1 VPQNP
6 FWPRLRADWAPL
18 GHIGYGSS
26 WTSYEDMPWVDM
38 TLRRLIEEWTTN
50 RGRQYETNQQ
60 QSGTWS
66 GTWSN
71 TDGAMDPSNVNSP
84 FSPNIVPYRAL
95 RLRAQ
100 WPGVVNLLTY
110 DQATAG
116 EGTPYPAGAV
126 PPTMNVNSG
135 ASYAISL
142 TAAGDAYQGTQVYQV
157 AVPSGAT
164 SPKDLWDLTA
174 VPVAPGTTYCAQINA
189 RMLSTVQNLNVHI
202 SINWLSSSG
211 STISTT
217 VGSNVLLTGGSTTW
231 TQITVS
237 GTAPTGAVTATIR
250 AVLGTTTTATA
261 TFQVDGAQWEQASV
275 ASPFTLPGIA
285 PTNLLTVDLAT
296 SGEGTIY
303 GPSAA
308 PGMFGMDISGLAF
321 TEWQV
326 VSSAT
331 AWQGT
336 QVVEL
341 TIASAGAGT
350 LQFYTRVPVYAAQAY
365 SYTIHARCMTTG
377 QNPSAQAQISWR
389 SATGALLSTTNGTAS
404 TLTGS
409 PSASWST
416 LTVSDTAPA
425 GAAYAFIGLY
435 LPGAVSSSTQLQ
447 TDGLQ
452 WEANASPSAWVI
464 PNTWFPIVTMGVERY
479 PQSWT
484 RSGTFG
490 KSTPTAVDTFGLL
503 SQSVLA
509 DPLTAA
515 LFTPSGGQAPSFA
528 YTFGDPSSANS
539 FADSTGNLAGAQ
551 TFNSKHGAGTIT
563 AGVAQTSAN
572 PAGAY
577 LGSPGTTVVNI
588 TSSAA
593 AGTDVYGQP
602 MSWINL
608 PNAKGV
614 AGPGAGTGLN
624 FTRMIAFRCTATP
637 TNFSTLWTS
646 QNASNIN
653 ELSVGIFSG
662 GAIAVSVNDANHT
675 GSLTIGTLDLNNWH
689 LAWLGVAADGNS
701 FMCGIDNSI
710 STVAATPTAL
720 TYAGGFSTDQVG
732 ATPVNFDAAGGVYN
746 FKGDIAFLVEWPFV
760 LSSAQVSAIYTA
772 WRTSWSGQSSGQRY
786 ATILGLA
793 GWTGPTVIDSGSST
807 SLGPIAGI
815 AGQDALSALQA
826 VVDTEAGNHYV
837 DRSGR
842 IVFTSRASRY
852 NATTPVVTFG
862 ENTGAGEWPYE
873 DLAYDMD
880 PTLICNLARVTQ
892 QSTGQVFTA
901 QDAGSQTNNGTRTR
915 TITNLSTSAQE
926 CQDQATYVV
935 SRYKTPAQR
944 IKTLRLHPN
953 VVPNLWPVALSLEL
967 GLRVR
972 HNRRPPGG
980 TQITTDGF
988 IESINWSARGGNAYC
1003 DLRLSPADLT
1013 PYGAYA
1019 ALHATLKNAANSGQ
1033 ATAVLNPL
1041 ADSATNSFSCYVF
1054 SGMQFTFEPGTT
1066 NAETLTVQSV
1076 SSTAPGYT
1084 SVTITF
1090 TANLTKTHAIGT
1102 VICEALPSSSSTTY
1116 SINGASYTPPG
1127 PTDPTKWDTSAFG
1140 NVAFAY

>member
-1 VPQNP
+1 MGQNP
-6 FWPRLRADWAPL
+6 FWPRLRADWAPY

-38 TLRRLIEEWTTN
+38 TLRRLIDEWTTN
-50 RGRQYETNQQ
+50 RGRQYEINQQ

-71 TDGAMDPSNVNSP
+71 TDGAMDPSNLNSP
-84 FSPNIVPYRAL
+84 YSPAIVPYRAL

-100 WPGVVNLLTY
+100 WPGVVNILTI

-116 EGTPYPAGAV
+116 EGTPYPAGTV

-135 ASYAISL
+135 AGYSITLA
-142 TAAGDAYQGTQVYQV
+142 AAGDAYQGTQVYQV

-164 SPKDLWDLTA
+164 SPKDLWDLQA
-174 VPVAPGTTYCAQINA
+174 VPVAPNTTYCAQINA
-189 RMLSTVQNLNVHI
+189 RMLSTAQNLNVHI
-202 SINWLSSSG
+202 SINWLGSSG

-231 TQITVS
+231 TQISVS
-237 GTAPTGAVTATIR
+237 GTAPAGAVTATIR
-250 AVLGTTTTATA
+250 AVLGTSTTATA
-261 TFQVDGAQWEQASV
+261 TFQVDGAQWEQASIP
-275 ASPFTLPGIA
+275 SPFTLPGVA
-285 PTNLLTVDLAT
+285 PTNLLTVDQAT

-303 GPSAA
+303 GPGAS
-308 PGMFGMDISGLAF
+308 PGMFGLDISDFF

-336 QVVEL
+336 QVCEL
-341 TIASAGAGT
+341 TLTSAFAGD
-350 LQFYTRVPVYAAQAY
+350 LQFYTRVPVYALQAY

-377 QNPSAQAQISWR
+377 QNPSAQAQIMWR
-389 SATGALLSTTNGTAS
+389 SATGTVLGTVNGTAS

-409 PSASWST
+409 PSATWTT
-416 LTVSDTAPA
+416 LTASGTAPA
-425 GAAYAFIGLY
+425 GAAYAFIGLS
-435 LPGAVSSSTQLQ
+435 LPGAVSASTQLQ
-447 TDGLQ
+447 ADGLQ
-452 WEANASPSAWVI
+452 WEANASPSPWVI

-490 KSTPTAVDTFGLL
+490 KSMPTAVDTFALL
-503 SQSVLA
+503 SQSILA

-515 LFTPSGGQAPSFA
+515 LFTPANGQAPSFA
-528 YTFGDPSSANS
+528 YTFGDPSSASS
-539 FADSTGNLAGAQ
+539 FADSTGNLPGAQ
-551 TFNSKHGAGTIT
+551 ILNSKNGAGTIT
-563 AGVAQTSAN
+563 AGVAQTSATQ
-572 PAGAY
+572 AGAY

-593 AGTDVYGQP
+593 AGTNLYGQP
-602 MSWINL
+602 MSMISI
-608 PNAKGV
+608 PNAKGI
-614 AGPGAGTGLN
+614 AGPGGGTGLN

-637 TNFSTLWTS
+637 TSYSTIWTS
-646 QNASNIN
+646 QNASNVN
-653 ELSVGIFSG
+653 EIAVGIFG
-662 GAIAVSVNDANHT
+662 TAITVAVNDANHT
-675 GSLTIGTLDLNNWH
+675 GSVAIGTLDLNNWH
-689 LAWLGVAADGNS
+689 LAWLGVAADGNT
-701 FMCGIDNSI
+701 FIYGIDNSI
-710 STVAATPTAL
+710 GTFAVTAP
-720 TYAGGFSTDQVG
+720 AMNFVGGFNTDQVG
-732 ATPVNFDAAGGVYN
+732 ATPGNFDPTAEIFN
-746 FKGDIAFLVEWPFV
+746 FKGDVAFFVEWPFV
-760 LSSAQVSAIYTA
+760 LSSAQVSSIYTA

-786 ATILGLA
+786 ATILQLA

-807 SLGPIAGI
+807 SLGPVAGI

-842 IVFTSRASRY
+842 ITFTSRSSRY
-852 NATTPVVTFG
+852 NATTPSVTFG

-880 PTLICNLARVTQ
+880 PTLICNLAQVTQ
-892 QSTGQVFTA
+892 QSTGQVFKA

-915 TITNLSTSAQE
+915 TITNLSTSSQE

-953 VVPNLWPVALSLEL
+953 AVPNLWPVALGLEL
-967 GLRVR
+967 GTRVR
-972 HNRRPPGG
+972 VNRRPPGG

-1003 DLRLSPADLT
+1003 DLQISPADLT

-1019 ALHATLKNAANSGQ
+1019 ALHTTLKSTANSGQ

-1041 ADSATNSFSCYVF
+1041 SDAATNSFSAYVF
-1054 SGMQFTFEPGTT
+1054 SGMKFTFEPGTT
-1066 NAETLTVQSV
+1066 NSETLTVQSV
-1076 SSTAPGYT
+1076 SSTSPGYT
-1084 SVTITF
+1084 SVTVTF
-1090 TANLTKTHAIGT
+1090 TANLTKTHATNT
-1102 VICEALPSSSSTTY
+1102 VICESLPASSQTTY
-1116 SINGASYTPPG
+1116 SINGATYTPPAG
-1127 PTDPTKWDTSAFG
+1127 TDPTKWDASAFG